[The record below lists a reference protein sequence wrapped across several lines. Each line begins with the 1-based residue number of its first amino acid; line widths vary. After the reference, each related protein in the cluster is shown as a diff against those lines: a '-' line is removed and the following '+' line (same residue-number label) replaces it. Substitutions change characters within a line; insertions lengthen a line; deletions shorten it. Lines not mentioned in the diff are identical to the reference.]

1 MLSLVCRISHAHC
14 TLYTYTHRHSIVLAP
29 RHGQRVRCSC
39 IRVRFR
45 TCHEMSGNAKQRIIS
60 LDHICFG
67 KFSIIILLKIFH
79 SFLNGIDLNLSQ
91 MNMKSTYHFDLFK
104 SQKKYLSVYYLCI
117 FVVKIPYRI
126 YGKNNAIKNMIIHNR
141 YSVDV
146 RRMDSRYES
155 CFHDRSES
163 ICSKR
168 YAAIY
173 IFKRFHSFLNTITS
187 TLVYN

>member
-1 MLSLVCRISHAHC
+1 MQINKSLKTQWRMFMLFLACRISHAHC
-14 TLYTYTHRHSIVLAP
+14 TLYTYTHRHSIFLAP

-104 SQKKYLSVYYLCI
+104 SQKNTYLYITFVYSSL
-117 FVVKIPYRI
+117 
-126 YGKNNAIKNMIIHNR
+126 R
-141 YSVDV
+141 YHIE
-146 RRMDSRYES
+146 YTE
-155 CFHDRSES
+155 
-163 ICSKR
+163 K
-168 YAAIY
+168 
-173 IFKRFHSFLNTITS
+173 TTQ
-187 TLVYN
+187 